1 MQKNIF
7 RFLKKLYIDLKKGN
21 NRRHVIILD
30 NLKLHKIKE
39 IILYCAQK
47 KINLF
52 FNIPY
57 QSIFNGKELCFRA
70 MKILI
75 YSNIFNSFK
84 ELKDKLNNLIE
95 EETFKKTLLYN
106 FKETLNEYLYYS
118 QGHK

>member
-1 MQKNIF
+1 M
-7 RFLKKLYIDLKKGN
+7 KK
-21 NRRHVIILD
+21 
-30 NLKLHKIKE
+30 
-39 IILYCAQK
+39 
-47 KINLF
+47 
-52 FNIPY
+52 
-57 QSIFNGKELCFRA
+57 
-70 MKILI
+70 LI